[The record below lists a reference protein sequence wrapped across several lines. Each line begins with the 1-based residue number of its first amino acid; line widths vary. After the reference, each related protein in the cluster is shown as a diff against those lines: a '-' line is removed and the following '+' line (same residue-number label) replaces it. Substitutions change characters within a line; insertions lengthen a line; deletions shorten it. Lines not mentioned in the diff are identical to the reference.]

1 VLGPFGYAIVVVVG
15 SLVEIRRHTD
25 VKSSLRILQDIG
37 PSHRFGLVAGV
48 GFEPT
53 AFRL

>member
-1 VLGPFGYAIVVVVG
+1 MQVKKAALFACWKSTEVVDLEV
-15 SLVEIRRHTD
+15 
-25 VKSSLRILQDIG
+25 
-37 PSHRFGLVAGV
+37 VAGV